1 MKYLAQNN
9 LYSWFYLIYTK
20 LLLEKVGYSWEYPG
34 INMAPPL
41 RSAIIRA
48 TSVHVVQDER
58 GWAPSLQ
65 SAPAHGRPHQIRSH
79 RQTGEAA
86 PLPPSCS
93 ARVGNTRRDPGH
105 LLRLP
110 DLTSRRCRNAASR
123 CEREK
128 EGGSEGEM
136 KGAVAPGD
144 YVYFKSIVPLHK
156 ISVSSRAPRLPP
168 SHVLSHLSSRFPSRR
183 PGYQGFGY

>member
-1 MKYLAQNN
+1 MSRLPWRQALPWPTCRVLPSQRGG
-9 LYSWFYLIYTK
+9 F
-20 LLLEKVGYSWEYPG
+20 LLGPRPALQRESRVGELSQ
-34 INMAPPL
+34 APC

-58 GWAPSLQ
+58 GWAPSFQ

-168 SHVLSHLSSRFPSRR
+168 SHVLSH
-183 PGYQGFGY
+183 